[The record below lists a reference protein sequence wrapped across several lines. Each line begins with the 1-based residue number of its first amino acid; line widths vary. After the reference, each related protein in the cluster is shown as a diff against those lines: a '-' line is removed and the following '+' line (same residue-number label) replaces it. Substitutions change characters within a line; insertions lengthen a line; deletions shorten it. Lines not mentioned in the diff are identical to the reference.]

1 MEEGRSGC
9 ADFAALMQTAETE
22 RSCVLL
28 TWWPDSNPLRGLGGV
43 AAVAGIRLRRTG
55 PRMGRR
61 HQKGTPFRGRLF
73 GAGGRTR
80 TGTGLLPEDF
90 KSPVSTVPPH
100 RRVLI
105 IYHGRQDSSSRTRWT
120 DCTRRAYTTP
130 VCAPVRNDEAFF
142 LGYVI
147 SSGVEKSKR
156 RLLYRLHRLRSF
168 DSLALAQDDTR
179 NLPT

>member
-1 MEEGRSGC
+1 MRSFRGSY
-9 ADFAALMQTAETE
+9 ANRGNGTELSSSDVAGLESPSGTRRQAA
-22 RSCVLL
+22 
-28 TWWPDSNPLRGLGGV
+28 P

-55 PRMGRR
+55 SRMGRR
-61 HQKGTPFRGRLF
+61 HQKGTPFRGRLS

-80 TGTGLLPEDF
+80 TGTGLLPGDF

-100 RRVLI
+100 RRALI
-105 IYHGRQDSSSRTRWT
+105 IYHGSQDSSSRTRWT